1 MSQLLLSWRGNFC
14 YSPSA
19 HYQVCWTFLRSSWCW
34 AVPDEMSSLPCHITN
49 ASSSLERVTEQK
61 LAVSWSRSCCISH
74 VFSFWIKPTPVRI
87 PLALQSPAL
96 EMRVWGMRHFSSHF
110 ASFSSVNLWIWKSNS
125 HYSNLLIYCL
135 EGKSIS
141 KRFSCT
147 SSWRHE
153 GLSGSL
159 NQKINGNIFDKFWL
173 SLCSRIWV
181 KNNTKAQC
189 NLVHLFFGWNYWEF
203 QQFCKI
209 FRGVMKTFLSPVFL
223 RLSYQNWLQ
232 V

>member
-87 PLALQSPAL
+87 PLAPQSPAL
-96 EMRVWGMRHFSSHF
+96 EMRVWGMRHFSAAKEPQQPLPFLVWICESENLIPIIVTF
-110 ASFSSVNLWIWKSNS
+110 WFIVWKANQLVKDSV
-125 HYSNLLIYCL
+125 
-135 EGKSIS
+135 
-141 KRFSCT
+141 
-147 SSWRHE
+147 
-153 GLSGSL
+153 
-159 NQKINGNIFDKFWL
+159 
-173 SLCSRIWV
+173 
-181 KNNTKAQC
+181 AQAHGDMR
-189 NLVHLFFGWNYWEF
+189 V
-203 QQFCKI
+203 
-209 FRGVMKTFLSPVFL
+209 
-223 RLSYQNWLQ
+223 
-232 V
+232 